1 MKNILQFDEFNEDGK
16 HALCSGGKRGRKSF
30 SMRSPEA
37 VASSKGVIGVGVFKK
52 INPPDFQLN

>member
-1 MKNILQFDEFNEDGK
+1 MNLMKT
-16 HALCSGGKRGRKSF
+16 ASMLCVAGGKRGRKSF